1 MSAITTPISF
11 TANTLIR
18 SADVNTNFTNINTVV
33 NGNIDNTNISASAS
47 IARSKLASG
56 TAYRIVANTSAGVMS
71 ENAALTASKVVLSDA
86 NGQLTTG
93 TPSVDQGGTGAT
105 TLTNHGVLLG
115 QATSA
120 IAATSAGTQYQSLVS
135 GGASADPAFAA
146 ISLGQAAAV
155 SGQLPIGNGGTGA
168 STAAGAMS
176 AISPITTT
184 GDLIYSS
191 SGTTNSRL
199 GIGSAG
205 QYLRVSGGIPAWQS
219 SAAANLA
226 VTTKTAS
233 YTITSSDDIILGNTN
248 AITLTLPAASSNSG
262 KVFVIKKIGSDTNAV
277 TVARAGS
284 DTIDGVTSL
293 VLTTQYDYVQIIS
306 DGSATWEVV
315 SGLSRV
321 LVTAYGST
329 TSCASGATV
338 DVVWSTE
345 SVDSHAAFDGTTF
358 TAPKAGVY
366 QLSAQVLT
374 AGSAGTSGG
383 YTFQLVLNGTTTGS
397 YFVPHSQ
404 ASANMALVYSRI
416 VKLASGDTIKMKYNQ
431 NTGNTEALSGNDN
444 NTWFTIT
451 SF

>member
-33 NGNIDNTNISASAS
+33 NGNIDNTNIVAGAA

-56 TAYRIVANTSAGVMS
+56 TAYVILANSGAGVMS
-71 ENAALTASKVVLSDA
+71 ENAALTPSKVVLSDA

-93 TPSVDQGGTGAT
+93 TPSVSQGGTGAT
-105 TLTNHGVLLG
+105 TLTNRGVLLG

-120 IAATSAGTQYQSLVS
+120 ITATSAGTQYQVLVS
-135 GGASADPAFAA
+135 GGSSADPAFAA

-168 STAAGAMS
+168 STAAGAMT

-205 QYLRVSGGIPAWQS
+205 QYLRVSGGVPAWQS
-219 SAAANLA
+219 SAAAALA
-226 VTTKTAS
+226 VTTKTSS

-262 KVFVIKKIGSDTNAV
+262 KVFYIKKIGSDANAV
-277 TVARAGS
+277 TIARAGS
-284 DTIDGVTSL
+284 DTIDGQTSL
-293 VLTTQYDYVQIIS
+293 LIPRQWDGVTVAS
-306 DGSATWEVV
+306 DGSATWEV
-315 SGLSRV
+315 L
-321 LVTAYGST
+321 AKN
-329 TSCASGATV
+329 
-338 DVVWSTE
+338 
-345 SVDSHAAFDGTTF
+345 
-358 TAPKAGVY
+358 APVIAVY
-366 QLSAQVLT
+366 QSTDGGTPATRLNYNSSVVDTHSAV
-374 AGSAGTSGG
+374 
-383 YTFQLVLNGTTTGS
+383 TTGS
-397 YFVPHSQ
+397 SWVFTCPIKGFYEVTAFFYSSATAQKQINLVQSGTTR
-404 ASANMALVYSRI
+404 ASGYTSANSSGQETAMATVI
-416 VKLASGDTIKMKYNQ
+416 MDCAVGDTIYATTDFASTLSA
-431 NTGNTEALSGNDN
+431 TGALNVIS
-444 NTWFTIT
+444 IKKIA
-451 SF
+451 